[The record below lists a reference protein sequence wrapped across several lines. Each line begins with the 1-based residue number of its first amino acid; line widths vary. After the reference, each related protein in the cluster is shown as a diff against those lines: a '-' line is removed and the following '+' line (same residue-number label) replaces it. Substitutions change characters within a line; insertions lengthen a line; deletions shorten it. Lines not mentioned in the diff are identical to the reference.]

1 MSSTTVAPL
10 AENEWTSLG
19 ACPAMVGVSGGV
31 ALLVVADSVPAA
43 NALGFTLRPTDL
55 PLSIQAAGQLWAKA
69 TSALITSAIVLPVAA
84 SA

>member
-31 ALLVVADSVPAA
+31 ALLAVSDSTPAT
-43 NALGFTLRPTDL
+43 NALGFVLRPNDT
-55 PLSIQAAGQLWAKA
+55 PMQIRAQGQMWGRAL
-69 TSALITSAIVLPVAA
+69 SALETTAIVLSIAA
-84 SA
+84 AA

>member
-31 ALLVVADSVPAA
+31 ALLVVSDSTPAT
-43 NALGFTLRPTDL
+43 NALGFALRPNDT
-55 PLSIQAAGQLWAKA
+55 PMQIRAQGQMWGRAL
-69 TSALITSAIVLPVAA
+69 SALETTAIVLSIAA
-84 SA
+84 AA